1 MNKVWVAGKAVRLD
15 PSRIIGVGGEAEVYA
30 LPGDMALKLY
40 KAADHPDFAGDPAAQ
55 TAARLRLARTADIL
69 RAFPLPGPLS
79 DHTIQPLEPALDGK
93 GAVAGYMMRRAP
105 RSVSLAALAD
115 PESRKQGWDEAR
127 IFAVFRDL
135 HAQVSALHRLGVV
148 IGDFNDYNVLVAGDA
163 AYLIDLDSVQLPGQ
177 IAVQFTPR
185 FLDPLSAHI
194 EGNTM
199 VLAQPYTPA
208 ADWYAFSALVMQSL
222 LFVGPYGG
230 LHRPT
235 DPNLR
240 VPEALR
246 PTHRLTVF
254 HPEVRYP
261 KAARPVESL
270 PEALEAHFRDV
281 FINDRRLPFPY
292 ALLSGSPWT
301 QCTEC
306 GLVHG
311 RRQCPRCHVQPPAPV
326 VRRGTVSI
334 QKIVSAS
341 GVLVHTSIEGGRLS
355 WIVWDGRRYLTETG
369 AVCPGPAYDGWVR
382 IERQGQ
388 RVWIGRD
395 SLATGGREALRADV
409 MAGLPQFA
417 ASGDRFLRLEEGR
430 LWEETALGE
439 RQLGQVLHGRSYLWG
454 GAGLAFVYS
463 EAGALSSAWIALP
476 GRQTLTQAVL
486 PRRVGTLE
494 RIHCLF
500 GTGCVW
506 LLQARREQGRI
517 QHGCLLFD
525 DHGGLLASAEE
536 EAGAGTWLDAP
547 WGAMAAGR
555 ALYLPG
561 DHLLRVSA
569 VGPSLAV
576 DREFPDT
583 APYADSGVTLLPGPA
598 GIYVVRRST
607 IHLLVQH

>member
-1 MNKVWVAGKAVRLD
+1 MNKVVVAGKAIRLD
-15 PSRIIGVGGEAEVYA
+15 PRRIIGVGGEAEVYE

-40 KAADHPDFAGDPAAQ
+40 KAADHPDFVGDPAAQ
-55 TAARLRLARTADIL
+55 DAARLRLDRAADIL

-79 DHTIQPLEPALDGK
+79 DHTIQPLEPAVDGK
-93 GAVAGYMMRRAP
+93 GAVAGYVMRRVP
-105 RSVSLAALAD
+105 RSVSLASLAD

-127 IFAVFRDL
+127 VLTVFRDL

-148 IGDFNDYNVLVAGDA
+148 IGDFNDYNVLVSDDA
-163 AYLIDLDSVQLPGQ
+163 AYLIDLDSVQLPGR

-194 EGNTM
+194 EGNAL

-208 ADWYAFSALVMQSL
+208 ADWYAFSALLMQSL

-240 VPEALR
+240 VQEALR
-246 PTHRLTVF
+246 SAHRLTVF

-270 PEALEAHFRDV
+270 PEALEAYFRDV
-281 FINDRRLPFPY
+281 FTNDRRLPFPH

-301 QCTEC
+301 QCADC

-311 RRQCPRCHVQPPAPV
+311 RRYCPHCRVQPPAPV

-334 QKIVSAS
+334 QQIVSAP
-341 GVLVHTSIEGGRLS
+341 GVLVHTAVENGRLT
-355 WIVWDGRRYLTETG
+355 WIAWDGRRYLTETG
-369 AVCPGPAYDGWVR
+369 VVCPGPAYDAWVR

-395 SLATGGREALRADV
+395 GLVTGGREAIRADL
-409 MAGLPQFA
+409 MAELPQFA
-417 ASGDRFLRLEEGR
+417 VSGDRLLRLGEGQ
-430 LWEETALGE
+430 LWEETPLGE
-439 RQLGQVLHGRSYLWG
+439 RQLGQVLPGRSYLWG

-463 EAGALSSAWIALP
+463 EAGALSSAWVAQP
-476 GRQTLTQAVL
+476 GRQGLIQAAL
-486 PRRVGTLE
+486 PRQTGTLE
-494 RIHCLF
+494 RIHCLL
-500 GTGCVW
+500 GTGYVR
-506 LLQARREQGRI
+506 LFQARRDRGPI
-517 QHGCLLFD
+517 HHSCLLFD
-525 DHGGLLASAEE
+525 DRGKLVASAEE
-536 EAGAGTWLDAP
+536 EAGSGAWLDAP
-547 WGAMAAGR
+547 WGAMAAGQT
-555 ALYLPG
+555 LYVPG
-561 DHLLRVSA
+561 DHLLRVGA
-569 VGPSLAV
+569 VGPTLAV

-583 APYADSGVTLLPGPA
+583 APYVDSGVTLLPGPA

-607 IHLLVQH
+607 VHLLVQH